1 MKCLYVWHIN
11 NLLYNYKSRLCNL
24 LLVYLTYRC
33 KGTQSAVL
41 SITQSLIYR
50 CSIAEFTTELFHT
63 LKTYWFK
70 KTQQAYQAALCITT
84 CCDIMILLTKWKNQ
98 HCYIYTDITNK
109 IIESNILYSLIIHLK
124 DHKNKEQARS
134 QQVISCDMRY
144 FIFLH
149 KYAQHIHIYHIRR
162 VSMCLVL
169 ILG

>member
-124 DHKNKEQARS
+124 DHRIRNRPGVSKS
-134 QQVISCDMRY
+134 YLVIWDTSFSFTNMRN
-144 FIFLH
+144 
-149 KYAQHIHIYHIRR
+149 IYIYITY
-162 VSMCLVL
+162 VV
-169 ILG
+169 